1 MAYKRFSKFLK
12 EGSDYTYDWKIA
24 TRDHNNAVDNHPD
37 LPKLRAARE
46 ESKAALRA
54 KQDAEIAGMKERGER
69 ITQHV
74 YERQAKERA
83 QDHETYEATKLEDRL
98 HAEHDPLDFHTTR
111 AASELLNTARAAA
124 YKKMD
129 AMQAGKTPGPGT
141 APASENWVEDTI
153 RSHFRNF
160 NAHPKWGSSVPFERF
175 EGHVRG
181 ALRDMREG

>member
-1 MAYKRFSKFLK
+1 MKTFRQYIR
-12 EGSDYTYDWKIA
+12 ENQEYTYDWKVTTKA
-24 TRDHNNAVDNHPD
+24 HKEAVDNHPD

-69 ITQHV
+69 ITQDV

-141 APASENWVEDTI
+141 APATRNWVEDTI